1 MNVKHTCLVDVTVQV
16 YFSTISTIST
26 PLFMKHSFTRSKT
39 LLRFFILM
47 LSVFPFSQLCAGQAG
62 CFLRR
67 IFIASRWHPLR
78 ASSPHSA
85 ARSTAPARWAN
96 APASTVG
103 PHRLHRDPSATL
115 RQTHPPPTTP
125 ELFATF
131 LPPPTSDPA
140 AAANL
145 GTAGQNLAGA
155 LALKA

>member
-1 MNVKHTCLVDVTVQV
+1 
-16 YFSTISTIST
+16 
-26 PLFMKHSFTRSKT
+26 MKHSFTRSKT

-67 IFIASRWHPLR
+67 IFIASRWHPAL
-78 ASSPHSA
+78 A
-85 ARSTAPARWAN
+85 ARSPVHHGTTSPVGKRTS
-96 APASTVG
+96 STVG

-131 LPPPTSDPA
+131 LPPAYFGPRCCCKSRYRRPKPGWRRGFEGIIGSFQHQLSQTRSI
-140 AAANL
+140 L
-145 GTAGQNLAGA
+145 CGA
-155 LALKA
+155 LEARGMQAE

>member
-1 MNVKHTCLVDVTVQV
+1 MSDG
-16 YFSTISTIST
+16 
-26 PLFMKHSFTRSKT
+26 
-39 LLRFFILM
+39 
-47 LSVFPFSQLCAGQAG
+47 PFSQLCAGQAG

-67 IFIASRWHPLR
+67 IFIASRWHPAL
-78 ASSPHSA
+78 A
-85 ARSTAPARWAN
+85 ARTPQPGPRHQ
-96 APASTVG
+96 PGGQTHQHTVG
-103 PHRLHRDPSATL
+103 PHRLHRETSATL

-131 LPPPTSDPA
+131 LPPPTLDPA